1 LGSLKETYDS
11 EVTALKSKLDEL
23 TGDIALLKSNTGDR
37 TTQLESAKKDI
48 EKERDQIREELKAT
62 KEQLKKEKESLQK
75 ENDELQTN
83 LNKGRK
89 AREELEDA
97 IAKEQEVH
105 SQNIHHLRK
114 HLLHHVQM
122 MHTWKNLLEQDRKYE
137 SEDLHLD
144 MEPQLDIYSFPNQI
158 ATLDIAIKEEN
169 EKLAALAVERK
180 KKIKPVEGEKKNN
193 IRQSGKTE
201 TKESSSSSSASSTT
215 TTTSAT
221 KADKKK
227 EKEPEPKKEKER
239 EEKVEK
245 EKEKD
250 KKKSGKEK
258 K

>member
-1 LGSLKETYDS
+1 
-11 EVTALKSKLDEL
+11 
-23 TGDIALLKSNTGDR
+23 
-37 TTQLESAKKDI
+37 
-48 EKERDQIREELKAT
+48 
-62 KEQLKKEKESLQK
+62 
-75 ENDELQTN
+75 
-83 LNKGRK
+83 
-89 AREELEDA
+89 
-97 IAKEQEVH
+97 
-105 SQNIHHLRK
+105 
-114 HLLHHVQM
+114 M

-227 EKEPEPKKEKER
+227 EKEPEHKKEKVER
-239 EEKVEK
+239 EEKP
-245 EKEKD
+245 EKD